1 MKLMVVAMLVI
12 SLIIGIVLAFLITL
26 IIQKKVGG
34 DPFEIE
40 LLANEVAKVNFN
52 IEIKEGEKTSIL
64 KAFGRGGLFL
74 IILLF
79 D

>member
-40 LLANEVAKVNFN
+40 LFFYCDQSDL
-52 IEIKEGEKTSIL
+52 
-64 KAFGRGGLFL
+64 FGV
-74 IILLF
+74 
-79 D
+79 

>member
-64 KAFGRGGLFL
+64 KSLGRGWLFL

-79 D
+79 G